1 MKEFNKAT
9 TLKRL
14 KNKNNYKTKRNTIVI
29 SIVILVLGIICFTFA
44 KFEYSNTYSLINGTV
59 NNSRKIV
66 PYITRLAKTSS
77 DLEYDGIDTLPT
89 YGTDDNNIRYVGA
102 NPNNYMY
109 FNCTTNVQSQMDEST
124 CELWRIIGIFNNV
137 EDENGNTSSRV
148 KIIRDNDVESRSW
161 DNSPSSVNDGNGINQ
176 WGGSTYVNG
185 LSYEGADLMLQL
197 NFDYLSI
204 TGPDVSINKKKNII
218 PRFLGEG
225 QIANPISNYA
235 LNETYINMIQP
246 VKWYTG
252 ATVLVTESDIEEH
265 NEEHAMTD
273 QLYYSERDGN
283 LGKLCAAGDD
293 CNDTVDRTATWIGKV
308 ALINASDAGYATK
321 GDQNFNKNSCLEIP
335 MTEWKSQKIECLN
348 NSWLFSKSYSM
359 WTLDAFTFSNSAS
372 SVLAVGTSGL
382 LDYSAAW
389 NLSDVYPTL
398 FLKNSLEIISGDGS
412 KTSPFIVGNLNNN
425 S

>member
-1 MKEFNKAT
+1 MKRFNKVT

-14 KNKNNYKTKRNTIVI
+14 KNKNNYKTKRNTIVL

-44 KFEYSNTYSLINGTV
+44 RFEYSNTYSLINGTV

-109 FNCTTNVQSQMDEST
+109 FNCTTNVQSQMNEST

-137 EDENGNTSSRV
+137 EDENGNTGSGV
-148 KIIRDNDVESRSW
+148 KIIRDKDVESRSW

-176 WGGSTYVNG
+176 WGESTYVNG
-185 LSYEGADLMLQL
+185 LLYEGADLMLQL
-197 NFDYLSI
+197 NFDYLGI
-204 TGPDVSINKKKNII
+204 TGPDVSINNKKNIL
-218 PRFLGEG
+218 PRFLSEG

-265 NEEHAMTD
+265 NEEHAMTN

-335 MTEWKSQKIECLN
+335 MTEWDSQKIECLN

-359 WTLDAFTFSNSAS
+359 WTLDAFTLSNSAS
-372 SVLAVGTSGL
+372 TVLAVGTSGL